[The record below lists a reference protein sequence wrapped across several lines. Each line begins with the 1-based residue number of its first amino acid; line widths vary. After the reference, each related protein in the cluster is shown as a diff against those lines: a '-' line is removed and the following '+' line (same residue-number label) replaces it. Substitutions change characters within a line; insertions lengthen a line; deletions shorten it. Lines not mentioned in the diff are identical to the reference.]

1 MNAVK
6 WKEHNL
12 TVWRLTEM
20 FSLLPSLCYWNIPK
34 CQRSSWTSAH
44 HYDYCGTKTANKT
57 LTCWCLCLREACTTF
72 INTKTYTWHITR
84 SAVWADLCYWADD
97 LTVSGDWCGVTV
109 ILLQWEASK
118 EHAEWRRRDTARG
131 GGGGGRNF
139 SLTFYKLLFTTQS
152 LCSYRESSPA
162 LRGSVWWSQTP
173 ALYVAAT
180 RRVFLSD
187 AAWPAVFWR
196 EHSMKWALKT
206 PGWTSWLLVINNTKS
221 KCSCE

>member
-1 MNAVK
+1 MFVF
-6 WKEHNL
+6 ERSLYNL
-12 TVWRLTEM
+12 HKYQDVYL
-20 FSLLPSLCYWNIPK
+20 
-34 CQRSSWTSAH
+34 AH
-44 HYDYCGTKTANKT
+44 HTQCSVSRSMLLSWWSYCVRG
-57 LTCWCLCLREACTTF
+57 LVWCDCDSPAMGGLERT
-72 INTKTYTWHITR
+72 
-84 SAVWADLCYWADD
+84 
-97 LTVSGDWCGVTV
+97 CGVTSP
-109 ILLQWEASK
+109 WHS
-118 EHAEWRRRDTARG
+118 ARWG
-131 GGGGGRNF
+131 RGGRNF